1 MKMPI
6 DGGILTKARQMMG
19 MSKHQLA
26 EAMRVTPTCVNTWER
41 GEVGVTGIT
50 SGNWAKLCH
59 LLRIHQITNGPAVH
73 PCEGCRTPVAEYESY
88 GDTRLDGTDE
98 YLCEGCYQPVDDSP
112 SGMMLRRTTPVVLNL
127 VLSPE
132 LAEALKQ
139 AADDQYRTVELQ
151 ALWAIR
157 MTLAAEG
164 HLEGQGGAK

>member
-6 DGGILTKARQMMG
+6 DGGIITNARQTRG

-41 GEVGVTGIT
+41 GKAGVTGVT

-59 LLRIHQITNGPAVH
+59 LLVLNTA
-73 PCEGCRTPVAEYESY
+73 PCEKCHTPVAY
-88 GDTRLDGTDE
+88 GEAYGGTRFDGTDE
-98 YLCEGCYQPVDDSP
+98 YFCEGCYDSRN
-112 SGMMLRRTTPVVLNL
+112 SQRLEVEHRRTTPVVLNL

-157 MTLAAEG
+157 MTLEAEG
-164 HLEGQGGAK
+164 HLDVQGGEK

>member
-6 DGGILTKARQMMG
+6 DGGIITEARQTRG

-41 GEVGVTGIT
+41 GKAGVTGVT
-50 SGNWAKLCH
+50 CGNWEKLCH
-59 LLRIHQITNGPAVH
+59 LLWNDDYLQFIAGKDAGVEVTTGPVVINGAPLLSESFTPLPAVI
-73 PCEGCRTPVAEYESY
+73 
-88 GDTRLDGTDE
+88 
-98 YLCEGCYQPVDDSP
+98 
-112 SGMMLRRTTPVVLNL
+112 NL

-139 AADDQYRTVELQ
+139 AASDQYRTVELQ

-157 MTLAAEG
+157 MTLEAEG
-164 HLEGQGGAK
+164 HLDVQGGEK